1 MTVSEVVSTIR
12 ILCHSGLQN
21 GLEDP
26 TLVENEK
33 PEVLNSFELAI
44 VVEESNA
51 WHASRITSA

>member
-21 GLEDP
+21 GLEES
-26 TLVENEK
+26 TLVKNEK

-44 VVEESNA
+44 VVEESNSC
-51 WHASRITSA
+51 HASRVTSA